1 MNHDLNRDITLDFK
15 KYEMRKHG
23 STLPWCAVIFLT
35 TRWLPNLTHRSFN
48 QSYSKKKKKKRGKKR
63 DRCTLIEQTDKKA
76 PPSNHSK
83 LLFAQ
88 FSKQSCRCSSI
99 VSPLVL
105 TRAWAFM
112 RKLQILIKHFNAL
125 FFVFFSFS
133 SYAAMKSGGTQLKLI
148 MTFQNYGQ
156 ALFKPM
162 K

>member
-1 MNHDLNRDITLDFK
+1 MTSQLILKRREL

-23 STLPWCAVIFLT
+23 STLPWFAVIFLT

-48 QSYSKKKKKKRGKKR
+48 QSYSKKNEKKRH
-63 DRCTLIEQTDKKA
+63 RCTLIEQTDIKA
-76 PPSNHSK
+76 PPSNHPK

-105 TRAWAFM
+105 TRAWVFM
-112 RKLQILIKHFNAL
+112 RELQILIKHFNAL
-125 FFVFFSFS
+125 FFFPFS